1 MLVFF
6 SNVKRPTLMKEVLIP
21 DTLYKKLQSIAIPF
35 EDTVATVI
43 ERLLD
48 EHELKRLS
56 GELDL
61 DEEELDLDEEELDLD
76 ELDLS
81 DEDELSLDED
91 EDELSL
97 DLLVLNP
104 DNPDSLYHTRVLR
117 AILGGQEIYN
127 PKWNKIVH
135 TAHRIALQQGIPI
148 ETLIKLS
155 LSNVVKGKKIDSG
168 FHYLP
173 DSDISIQGMD
183 SNQAWKHSLDLMKYL
198 KLPIEVHFKW
208 RDKEE
213 AAFPNQQ
220 GMLAWKPK

>member
-61 DEEELDLDEEELDLD
+61 DEEELDLDE
-76 ELDLS
+76 LDLS
-81 DEDELSLDED
+81 D

>member
-1 MLVFF
+1 
-6 SNVKRPTLMKEVLIP
+6 MKEVLISN
-21 DTLYKKLQSIAIPF
+21 TLYKKLQSIAIPF

-61 DEEELDLDEEELDLD
+61 DEEELDLDE
-76 ELDLS
+76 LDLS
-81 DEDELSLDED
+81 D

-173 DSDISIQGMD
+173 DLDISIQGMD